1 MNTLLSNGF
10 PLRTQQRFS
19 SGLVPVNFREQ
30 APLAGRC
37 VQFVTRALFLTSAV
51 CSSFLCTSAIDSV
64 VECGVAHAQTNGS
77 NRTPIDFNGD
87 GVSELVLIST
97 NRTLVWSQVD
107 SASGASAAPVNL
119 GVVGDHVIM
128 ADWFGTGKPQMGVTR
143 IERGSQF
150 IVWRVRD
157 DRGLIQELQFGEAGD
172 TVVAGVD
179 LDGSGAAD
187 AVIVKREGRKYTWF
201 IQFDPFKGGATVVSY
216 PFATTAESL
225 FFIDADGTGVK
236 LAAKARTKKGVT
248 IKLLNPITGEIKTY
262 KNLPIEG
269 AKQRYQFSLPLL
281 APTGKE
287 MVASIT
293 TIKKRTVVTV
303 LDPMKRTKKPQ
314 KPKTVTIKAVGDTIY
329 GNFLT
334 NPGFEIAVKSA
345 NGVIIANPFDG
356 TQIEVVTPA
365 GVLVDE
371 LNINR
376 LGAAAKPAPTPR
388 PDPSTPEVPAPTP
401 PEAPTGEPP
410 TGGLAAVCRTVSPIS
425 LGEML
430 VKSEISDHIHGGD
443 PRATG
448 YTVVCAR
455 LCPAGR
461 NNVPFYYSDGAQ
473 AGSVGYYGTFS
484 GNGRPRLYGAA
495 GGAPQHFVSQIAPE
509 AARRGNGKLY
519 LDMGNGSCKE
529 FNPTGRNGSL

>member
-1 MNTLLSNGF
+1 MNISLCNCRVFSLPIVSALITTLLCNMAGVF
-10 PLRTQQRFS
+10 PGQAIA
-19 SGLVPVNFREQ
+19 Q
-30 APLAGRC
+30 APAS
-37 VQFVTRALFLTSAV
+37 QRAPV
-51 CSSFLCTSAIDSV
+51 
-64 VECGVAHAQTNGS
+64 
-77 NRTPIDFNGD
+77 DFNGD
-87 GVSELVLIST
+87 GISELVLIST
-97 NRTLVWSQVD
+97 SRTLVWNQLD

-128 ADWFGTGKPQMGVTR
+128 GDWFGTGRPQMGVTR

-187 AVIVKREGRKYTWF
+187 AIIVKRQGRKYTWF
-201 IQFDPFKGGATVVSY
+201 IQFDPFRGGTTVVSY
-216 PFATTAESL
+216 PFATTADSL
-225 FFIDADGTGVK
+225 FFIDVDGSGAK
-236 LAAKARTKKGVT
+236 LAAKSRSRAGVT
-248 IKLLNPITGEIKTY
+248 IKLLNPITGEIKVQ
-262 KNLPIEG
+262 KNLPIEST
-269 AKQRYQFSLPLL
+269 KHRYKFSLPLV

-287 MVASIT
+287 MVASVT
-293 TIKKRTVVTV
+293 TIKRRTIVTLIDPTKRS
-303 LDPMKRTKKPQ
+303 KKPQ
-314 KPKTVTIKAVGDTIY
+314 KPKSITIKAIGDTVY
-329 GNFLT
+329 GNFLS
-334 NPGFEIAVKSA
+334 NPGFEVAVKSA

-356 TQIEVVTPA
+356 TQVEVTTPS

-376 LGAAAKPAPTPR
+376 LGALAKPEPTT
-388 PDPSTPEVPAPTP
+388 PSPSPTGTPISEVPAPP
-401 PEAPTGEPP
+401 VGEPP
-410 TGGLAAVCRTVSPIS
+410 SGGLEAVCRTVSPIA

-461 NNVPFYYSDGAQ
+461 NNVPFFYADGTQ